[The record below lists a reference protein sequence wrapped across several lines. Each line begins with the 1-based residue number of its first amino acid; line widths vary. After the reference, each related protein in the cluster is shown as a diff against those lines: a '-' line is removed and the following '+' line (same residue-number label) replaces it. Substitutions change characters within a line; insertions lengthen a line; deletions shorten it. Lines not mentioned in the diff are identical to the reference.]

1 VQKSKLVVE
10 DHVPAPSKMV
20 SKLDKMEFDWEKMV
34 DSNSNLNGWKN
45 SQKKSRRIIIMEVIL
60 SIFYAATKIFLLKS

>member
-1 VQKSKLVVE
+1 
-10 DHVPAPSKMV
+10 
-20 SKLDKMEFDWEKMV
+20 MV
-34 DSNSNLNGWKN
+34 DSNRNLNGWKN